1 MRYLLPPLNASHLY
15 LFSGSVRYLHPE
27 FDSALGY
34 LLKTDPK
41 AIVVVATTGHGR
53 DRLPATHSASRYD
66 LMHPSMPAAAIAKVK
81 TRLRLSMGVS
91 AAR

>member
-1 MRYLLPPLNASHLY
+1 M
-15 LFSGSVRYLHPE
+15 RYLHPE

-53 DRLPATHSASRYD
+53 DKLPATHSASRYD
-66 LMHPSMPAAAIAKVK
+66 LMHPSMPAAGIAKVK
-81 TRLRLSMGVS
+81 ARLRLAMGV
-91 AAR
+91 AAAK